1 MSGYID
7 ARTQAAAILTTEAQ
21 RLAAFVPPPCAPND
35 SMRKWAAASGAIMRM
50 DEVAF
55 LTALAEEAAMR
66 EVNYED
72 LELCALAHMAYQCG
86 PRMKS
91 VFVDRDAMREMS
103 RRHAVYHG
111 HEWDPAPPLRMGP
124 QRCLSSRETIE
135 RLAFVPKE
143 PALTPKDAGAL
154 LSAWWSK
161 YPAAREYFPEH
172 PKATRHVWM
181 GGDYID
187 DGTYKATPEDAAE
200 RWREVRE
207 ALVSIEREDG
217 AVAYMNPAYPTH
229 TRDSGPRG

>member
-1 MSGYID
+1 MTRASTLALATTALPRVWTYD
-7 ARTQAAAILTTEAQ
+7 NSPRVKTSQAEGVLDHAALELAVAQ
-21 RLAAFVPPPCAPND
+21 SFGLRHAEVAVDLHRLASAQP
-35 SMRKWAAASGAIMRM
+35 
-50 DEVAF
+50 
-55 LTALAEEAAMR
+55 
-66 EVNYED
+66 
-72 LELCALAHMAYQCG
+72 
-86 PRMKS
+86 
-91 VFVDRDAMREMS
+91 
-103 RRHAVYHG
+103 
-111 HEWDPAPPLRMGP
+111 WDPAPPLRMGP

-135 RLAFVPKE
+135 RLAFVLPKE

-187 DGTYKATPEDAAE
+187 DGTYKATPEDAVE

>member
-1 MSGYID
+1 
-7 ARTQAAAILTTEAQ
+7 
-21 RLAAFVPPPCAPND
+21 
-35 SMRKWAAASGAIMRM
+35 
-50 DEVAF
+50 
-55 LTALAEEAAMR
+55 MR

-91 VFVDRDAMREMS
+91 VFVDRDAMREVTRRRVWAYDS
-103 RRHAVYHG
+103 SPRVKPSQAEGVFDYAALELAAAQSFGLRHAEVAADLQRLASAQP
-111 HEWDPAPPLRMGP
+111 WDPAPPLRMGP

-135 RLAFVPKE
+135 RLAFVLPKE

>member
-1 MSGYID
+1 MWAYDYTS
-7 ARTQAAAILTTEAQ
+7 RPKSRQAAYHFTVTRSGVLTSKPAQ
-21 RLAAFVPPPCAPND
+21 P
-35 SMRKWAAASGAIMRM
+35 
-50 DEVAF
+50 
-55 LTALAEEAAMR
+55 
-66 EVNYED
+66 
-72 LELCALAHMAYQCG
+72 
-86 PRMKS
+86 
-91 VFVDRDAMREMS
+91 
-103 RRHAVYHG
+103 
-111 HEWDPAPPLRMGP
+111 WDPAPPFRMGP

-135 RLAFVPKE
+135 RLAFVLPKE

>member
-1 MSGYID
+1 MTRASTIALATTALPRVWAYSNLP
-7 ARTQAAAILTTEAQ
+7 RVKPSQAAVAEGVFDYAALELAAAQSFGLRHAEVAADLQ
-21 RLAAFVPPPCAPND
+21 RLANAQP
-35 SMRKWAAASGAIMRM
+35 
-50 DEVAF
+50 
-55 LTALAEEAAMR
+55 
-66 EVNYED
+66 
-72 LELCALAHMAYQCG
+72 
-86 PRMKS
+86 
-91 VFVDRDAMREMS
+91 
-103 RRHAVYHG
+103 
-111 HEWDPAPPLRMGP
+111 WDPAPPLRMGP

-229 TRDSGPRG
+229 TRDFGL

>member
-1 MSGYID
+1 MTRASTIALATTALPRVWAYSNLP
-7 ARTQAAAILTTEAQ
+7 RVKPSQAAVAEGVFDYAALELAAAQSFGLRHAEVAADLQ
-21 RLAAFVPPPCAPND
+21 RLASAQP
-35 SMRKWAAASGAIMRM
+35 
-50 DEVAF
+50 
-55 LTALAEEAAMR
+55 
-66 EVNYED
+66 
-72 LELCALAHMAYQCG
+72 
-86 PRMKS
+86 
-91 VFVDRDAMREMS
+91 
-103 RRHAVYHG
+103 
-111 HEWDPAPPLRMGP
+111 WDPAPPLRMGP

-135 RLAFVPKE
+135 RLAFVLPKE

-200 RWREVRE
+200 RW
-207 ALVSIEREDG
+207 IEREDG